1 MAYNPTKKMDV
12 TGPVQPNDIVMRASE
27 IGQSMPGIGALAYKQ
42 ARKGAQKGIKGIHMI
57 PDTTNQN
64 MDFMGIAKQN
74 VDSQLTNMAN
84 TVEAASAP
92 PGHMLAF
99 ITPEE
104 AGVLRLLGG
113 TGEMTSAGIPAFKK
127 DPAQVNRGPEVSGIP
142 RYFGKGEHKVNLAY
156 ITEPEAQLLKNLD
169 LHDSNPPHTGPSIKN
184 IPNYNDFGGG
194 GYTGSTGEGAGG
206 GSVGGHG
213 AGQQHGG
220 QAGEAEGAANA
231 GNQGNQNQGNQ
242 GGTYDNLTEAEIK
255 DRLRNPD
262 RYSPT
267 DLENAINQAE
277 EAGMNM
283 ADEFGRGGV
292 DSDERTEALGM
303 TQAQINQAYGTMTT
317 PNKSLAVKN
326 MMSNAAGYN
335 PNIKGY
341 DNPFNVGMD
350 LDLGYKTYDRMLAK
364 GYTPQQIANMNFTQT
379 KGLLGDMKFNATLD
393 GEYVGSFNMNKP
405 GGFLDKIFGSGGFT
419 FDRDYASQGNRGNRD
434 RTFVDQQIEEEEGGG
449 SSDGEES
456 NYLDADEY
464 YLPEDY
470 TSFRITEG
478 DRVPGRRRFLLRKDG
493 TKLPEGE
500 SYSIEDILDYAMS
513 GGYNLLEPFS
523 EYQSRRREYY
533 GDPDFGQGTEFDY
546 SGSTS
551 GGGTP

>member
-74 VDSQLTNMAN
+74 VNSQLTRMAN

-113 TGEMTSAGIPAFKK
+113 TGEMTAAGIPAF
-127 DPAQVNRGPEVSGIP
+127 PPEGQ
-142 RYFGKGEHKVNLAY
+142 YG
-156 ITEPEAQLLKNLD
+156 Q
-169 LHDSNPPHTGPSIKN
+169 
-184 IPNYNDFGGG
+184 GGG
-194 GYTGSTGEGAGG
+194 GTHAEGGSHSSGSSNQGGNQNKGQYTGQMPQGF
-206 GSVGGHG
+206 VD
-213 AGQQHGG
+213 
-220 QAGEAEGAANA
+220 AGEAEDAATQA
-231 GNQGNQNQGNQ
+231 AKDAKGQDG
-242 GGTYDNLTEAEIK
+242 GGTYDNLSKEKIK
-255 DRLRNPD
+255 DMMRNPN
-262 RYSPT
+262 RYSPQ
-267 DLENAINQAE
+267 DVQNAIDQANNL
-277 EAGMNM
+277 GMNTSD
-283 ADEFGRGGV
+283 AFGNK
-292 DSDERTEALGM
+292 LGN
-303 TQAQINQAYGTMTT
+303 IGNTT
-317 PNKSLAVKN
+317 TKSLAVRD
-326 MMSNAAGYN
+326 MMMNAAGYN
-335 PNIKGY
+335 PNAKGY

-364 GYTPQQIANMNFTQT
+364 GYTPQQIAKMNFTQT

-393 GEYVGSFNMNKP
+393 GEEVGSFNMNKP
-405 GGFLDKIFGSGGFT
+405 GGFLDSVFGSGGFT
-419 FDRDYASQGNRGNRD
+419 FARDYADNRGGNRD
-434 RTFVDQQIEEEEGGG
+434 RNFVNQMIEEEVGGGG
-449 SSDGEES
+449 SSGGEES
-456 NYLDADEY
+456 NYLDSDEY

-478 DRVPGRRRFLLRKDG
+478 DRVPGRRRFLLKKDG

-523 EYQSRRREYY
+523 EYQTRRRQFY

-546 SGSTS
+546 SGST
-551 GGGTP
+551 GGIGD

>member
-74 VDSQLTNMAN
+74 VNSQLTRMAN

-113 TGEMTSAGIPAFKK
+113 TGEMTAAGIPAF
-127 DPAQVNRGPEVSGIP
+127 PPEGQ
-142 RYFGKGEHKVNLAY
+142 YG
-156 ITEPEAQLLKNLD
+156 Q
-169 LHDSNPPHTGPSIKN
+169 
-184 IPNYNDFGGG
+184 GGG
-194 GYTGSTGEGAGG
+194 GTHAEG
-206 GSVGGHG
+206 GSHSSGSS
-213 AGQQHGG
+213 
-220 QAGEAEGAANA
+220 
-231 GNQGNQNQGNQ
+231 NQGGNQNQGGYTGQMPQ
-242 GGTYDNLTEAEIK
+242 GFVDAGEAEDAATQAATEAKGQDGGYLDNLSKTDIK
-255 DRLRNPD
+255 GILRNRPNSV
-262 RYSPT
+262 SPT
-267 DLENAINQAE
+267 DLQNIMSKANEVFGGYSNITTKAE
-277 EAGMNM
+277 REG
-283 ADEFGRGGV
+283 
-292 DSDERTEALGM
+292 L
-303 TQAQINQAYGTMTT
+303 Q
-317 PNKSLAVKN
+317 KSLAVRD
-326 MMSNAAGYN
+326 MMSKAAGYDEN
-335 PNIKGY
+335 LKGY
-341 DNPFNVGMD
+341 NNPFNTGMN
-350 LDLGYKTYDRMLAK
+350 LELGYNTYDRMLEK
-364 GYTPQQIANMNFTQT
+364 GYTPQQIAKMNFTQT

-393 GEYVGSFNMNKP
+393 GEAVGSFNMNKP
-405 GGFLDKIFGSGGFT
+405 GGFLDSVFGSGGFT
-419 FDRDYASQGNRGNRD
+419 FARDYADNRGGNRD
-434 RTFVDQQIEEEEGGG
+434 RNFVNQMIDEEVGGGG
-449 SSDGEES
+449 SLDGEES
-456 NYLDADEY
+456 NYLDSDEY

-478 DRVPGRRRFLLRKDG
+478 DRVPGRRRFLLKKDG

-533 GDPDFGQGTEFDY
+533 GAPDFGQGTEFDY
-546 SGSTS
+546 SGST
-551 GGGTP
+551 GGTGD

>member
-74 VDSQLTNMAN
+74 VNSQLTNMAN

-104 AGVLRLLGG
+104 AGILRLLGG

-231 GNQGNQNQGNQ
+231 GNQGNQNQDNQ
-242 GGTYDNLTEAEIK
+242 GGTYDNLTEAQIK
-255 DRLRNPD
+255 DRLRNPN
-262 RYSPT
+262 RFSPE
-267 DLENAINQAE
+267 DVQNAINQANE
-277 EAGMNM
+277 EGLNTSDA
-283 ADEFGRGGV
+283 FGNK
-292 DSDERTEALGM
+292 LGN
-303 TQAQINQAYGTMTT
+303 IGNETT
-317 PNKSLAVKN
+317 KSLAVRD
-326 MMSNAAGYN
+326 MMMNAAGYN
-335 PNIKGY
+335 PNAKGY

-350 LDLGYKTYDRMLAK
+350 LDLGYKTYDRMLNK
-364 GYTPQQIANMNFTQT
+364 GYTPQQIAKMNFTQT

-393 GEYVGSFNMNKP
+393 GEPVGSFNMNKP
-405 GGFLDKIFGSGGFT
+405 GGFLDNIFGSGGFT
-419 FDRDYASQGNRGNRD
+419 FARDYASQGNRGGNRD
-434 RTFVDQQIEEEEGGG
+434 RNFVDQMIEEEGGG
-449 SSDGEES
+449 GGSSGGEES

>member
-74 VDSQLTNMAN
+74 VNSQLTNMAN

-113 TGEMTSAGIPAFKK
+113 TGEMTAAGIPAFP
-127 DPAQVNRGPEVSGIP
+127 PAGQYGP
-142 RYFGKGEHKVNLAY
+142 
-156 ITEPEAQLLKNLD
+156 
-169 LHDSNPPHTGPSIKN
+169 
-184 IPNYNDFGGG
+184 GGG
-194 GYTGSTGEGAGG
+194 GTHAEG
-206 GSVGGHG
+206 GSHSSS
-213 AGQQHGG
+213 
-220 QAGEAEGAANA
+220 
-231 GNQGNQNQGNQ
+231 NQGGNQNQGGYTGQMPQGFVDPDPSSNDTSTSTSGTDNNQ
-242 GGTYDNLTEAEIK
+242 GGTYDNLTDKQIK

-262 RYSPT
+262 RFSPE
-267 DLENAINQAE
+267 DVQNAIDQAN
-277 EAGMNM
+277 EAGVNT
-283 ADEFGRGGV
+283 ADAFGNK
-292 DSDERTEALGM
+292 LGN
-303 TQAQINQAYGTMTT
+303 IGNTT
-317 PNKSLAVKN
+317 TKSLAVRD
-326 MMSNAAGYN
+326 MMMNAAGYD
-335 PNIKGY
+335 PNAKGY

-350 LDLGYKTYDRMLAK
+350 LDLGYNTYDRMLAK
-364 GYTPQQIANMNFTQT
+364 GYTPQEIAKMNFTQT

-393 GEYVGSFNMNKP
+393 GEVVGSFNMNKP
-405 GGFLDKIFGSGGFT
+405 GGFLDNVFGSGGFT
-419 FDRDYASQGNRGNRD
+419 FARDYADNRGGNRD
-434 RTFVDQQIEEEEGGG
+434 RNFVNQMIEEEGGG
-449 SSDGEES
+449 GGSSGGEES

-533 GDPDFGQGTEFDY
+533 GAPDFGQGTEFDY
-546 SGSTS
+546 SGST
-551 GGGTP
+551 GGTGD